1 MDLGVRRC
9 FEYVACATLPLREV
23 LDNPKDDAIGAQY
36 NITECNGTISCGM
49 EFSNDLTIDM
59 FDLSHCSLILGC
71 FKKTSDTNK
80 PPPAG
85 RAQRRAER
93 STIRDLHLQLAA
105 LVGDGDPGRSTGQ
118 VALAA
123 ILPRDGEVGFE
134 GRCLE

>member
-1 MDLGVRRC
+1 ML
-9 FEYVACATLPLREV
+9 
-23 LDNPKDDAIGAQY
+23 
-36 NITECNGTISCGM
+36 
-49 EFSNDLTIDM
+49 
-59 FDLSHCSLILGC
+59 DLSHCSLILGC
-71 FKKTSDTNK
+71 FKTTSDTNK

-123 ILPRDGEVGFE
+123 ILLRDMLDLRADVFGVEDHRITVDSLANVMVCQGYSSV
-134 GRCLE
+134 